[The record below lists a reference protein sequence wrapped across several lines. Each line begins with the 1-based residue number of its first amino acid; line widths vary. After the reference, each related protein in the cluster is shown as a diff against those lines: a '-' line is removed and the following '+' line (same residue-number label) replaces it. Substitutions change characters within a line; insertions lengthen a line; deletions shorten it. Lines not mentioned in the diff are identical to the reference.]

1 MAESHPKT
9 YECEHVDLD
18 FIARAPFRFVS
29 TVDLAIT
36 PEQLFEVL
44 ADAESWP
51 HWATLITN
59 VVWTS
64 PEPDISPSLRSPQ
77 RGIGTTRTVSMR
89 GNIVGDEE
97 FIAWEPFSH
106 MAFRFNQST
115 SNALS
120 AFAEDYRVVPT
131 ADGCHLTWVM
141 AMKPSGVA
149 GRLGMTFS
157 RPVMA
162 WLFQRFLHNL
172 RRYTDERYAT
182 SGPVSTDPPM
192 PNA

>member
-1 MAESHPKT
+1 MSKT
-9 YECEHVDLD
+9 YPCERVDLS
-18 FIARAPFRFVS
+18 FIAHAPFRFVS

-36 PEQLFEVL
+36 PEQIFEVL
-44 ADAESWP
+44 GDAESWP
-51 HWATLITN
+51 HWATVITK

-64 PEPDISPSLRSPQ
+64 PEP
-77 RGIGTTRTVSMR
+77 RGVATTRTVSMR

-115 SNALS
+115 SNAIA
-120 AFAEDYRVVPT
+120 AFAEDYRVVET

-141 AMKPSGVA
+141 AMKPAGVA
-149 GRLGMTFS
+149 ARLGMTLG

-172 RRYTDERYAT
+172 DRYAGRRFAT
-182 SGPVSTDPPM
+182 T
-192 PNA
+192 